1 MHAHEP
7 HGIRAVRI
15 RPGHVA
21 VLVNVSA
28 CGLLVETHRRLLPG
42 TSVELQVDSDTR
54 QTSVRG
60 QVTRCAVAAVRATS
74 IAYRGAVAF
83 DRHLPWIA
91 ADAEP
96 AASPADHRP
105 MGPLLPEREDV
116 TRALV

>member
-7 HGIRAVRI
+7 HGLRAVRI

-42 TSVELQVDSDTR
+42 TSVELQMDSDTR
-54 QTSVRG
+54 QATIRG
-60 QVTRCAVAAVRATS
+60 QITRCSVSAVRATS

-83 DRHLPWIA
+83 DRQLPWFA

-96 AASPADHRP
+96 ATLQTGHRP
-105 MGPLLPEREDV
+105 ALPEREDI